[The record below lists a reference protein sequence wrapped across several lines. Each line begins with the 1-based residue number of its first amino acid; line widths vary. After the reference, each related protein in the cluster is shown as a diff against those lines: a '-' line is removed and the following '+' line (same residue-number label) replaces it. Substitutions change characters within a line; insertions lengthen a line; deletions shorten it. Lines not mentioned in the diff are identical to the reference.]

1 MIHTSRERPRETRI
15 SASPLRWEDLPLL
28 ARVAMVL
35 RGLWAVLWLLV
46 TAVAALLSAVLG
58 VRPGLARSVGHV
70 IADEYRAGR
79 HGHVYA
85 DVVDD
90 PNSEVEP

>member
-1 MIHTSRERPRETRI
+1 MTHTSRERPRKTYV
-15 SASPLRWEDLPLL
+15 SVSPLRWEDLPVLTRL
-28 ARVAMVL
+28 AMVL
-35 RGLWAVLWLLV
+35 RGLWAVLRLV
-46 TAVAALLSAVLG
+46 ATAPLALLSAVLG

-85 DVVDD
+85 DAIDD